1 MDEITLAR
9 FYVRS
14 EGGTAMKQ
22 LVALCTLISVYTTAV
37 AEPPKAIDLGGP
49 RKVTATVKEAGD
61 WYDINVSLIPVRCF
75 DSGMNRRLSQ
85 EKARS
90 FATEALFR
98 HMGGGKRQSATISN
112 AEIIEAGIVDTRFV
126 LVMRVPRSGVLLTEA
141 TEAKPTGKSQNGT
154 ARRSLLK
161 AKDDYQETLEVVAK
175 TFVEDLPMFNGELV
189 EFYEAVSD
197 AEELGVNRL
206 ALLNKEIKAN
216 RWLLSTER
224 EELLQS
230 VAVEEERF
238 LSRLRRQ
245 VEEVESNAKGDE

>member
-1 MDEITLAR
+1 
-9 FYVRS
+9 
-14 EGGTAMKQ
+14 MKQ
-22 LVALCTLISVYTTAV
+22 LVALCTLVCVCLTAL
-37 AEPPKAIDLGGP
+37 ADDPPKTIDFGGP
-49 RKVTATVKEAGD
+49 RKVTATVKEAGE

-85 EKARS
+85 EKARF

-98 HMGGGKRQSATISN
+98 HVGGGKLQSATISN
-112 AEIIEAGIVDTRFV
+112 AEIIEAGIVETRFE
-126 LVMRVPRSGVLLTEA
+126 LIMRVPRNGVLLTEA

-161 AKDDYQETLEVVAK
+161 VKDDYQDTLDVVTK
-175 TFVEDLPMFNGELV
+175 TLTEDPPMFNGKLAN
-189 EFYEAVSD
+189 FYEAVSD
-197 AEELGVNRL
+197 SEELGITRL
-206 ALLNKEIKAN
+206 ASLGKEIKAD

-224 EELLQS
+224 EELLRA

-238 LSRLRRQ
+238 LNCLRKQ